1 MAEKTEAPTSR
12 RLGEARRKGQVVR
25 SVELNSAAILLISMV
40 VLQSSGKQLVEAVKT
55 VIVSTISALP
65 QAELNI
71 AYLRR
76 TIYDDLVTV
85 LPSVATIMLI
95 MLITGVSV
103 TLAQTRFLWASES
116 LKPDFNKL
124 NPINGFK
131 RMFSTRGLFELGKA
145 LLKLVLIGWVAY
157 SDIRGKIPTLL
168 MLSQN
173 TLGNGL
179 STFLNIA
186 FDLGIR
192 IGAAYLVLAAA
203 DYIYQRYT
211 FMKNMRMTKE
221 EVKEEMKQ
229 MEGDPFIKGRI
240 RSQMRRNARR
250 RMMANVPK
258 ASVVITNPTHLAI
271 ALEYDGKKMKAPR
284 VVAKGAHRVAYRI
297 VDIAKEN
304 NIPVVQNIPLARG
317 LFKAVDLDQEIT
329 PEFYKVIAELLAYVY
344 RLRGQTRRRP
354 ATA

>member
-1 MAEKTEAPTSR
+1 MAEKTEAPTYR
-12 RLGEARRKGQVVR
+12 RLSEARKKGQIVR

-40 VLQSSGKQLVEAVKT
+40 VLKSSGKQLVEAVKT
-55 VIVSTISALP
+55 LMIATISALP
-65 QAELNI
+65 QAEISI

-76 TIYDDLVTV
+76 TIYTDLMAII
-85 LPSVATIMLI
+85 PPVATIMLI
-95 MLITGVSV
+95 LLVTGVAI
-103 TLAQTRFLWASES
+103 TEAQTRFLWASDS
-116 LKPDFNKL
+116 LKPDFGRL
-124 NPINGFK
+124 NPINGLK
-131 RMFSTRGLFELGKA
+131 RMFSARGLFELGKA
-145 LLKLVLIGWVAY
+145 LLKLCLIGWVAY
-157 SDIRGKIPTLL
+157 SYIRGKIPMLL

-173 TLGNGL
+173 TLASGL
-179 STFLNIA
+179 NYFISIA

-192 IGAAYLVLAAA
+192 IGAAYLVLAAG

-240 RSQMRRNARR
+240 RGQMRRNARR

-271 ALEYDGKKMKAPR
+271 ALEYDSKKMKAPKI
-284 VVAKGAHRVAYRI
+284 VAKGAHRVAFKI
-297 VDIAKEN
+297 VEIAKAN
-304 NIPVVQNIPLARG
+304 NVPVVQNIPLARG
-317 LFKAVDLDQEIT
+317 LYKAVDLDQEIP

-344 RLRGQTRRRP
+344 RLHAPARRP
-354 ATA
+354 AMI